1 MEDNIKQLE
10 NAIEQAME
18 SAKTLA
24 FKEGTVYGICKVLR
38 YTKLSKEKK
47 LQMICEL
54 GETTMANA
62 KECYRKYIGD

>member
-38 YTKLSKEKK
+38 YTKLSKEKR
-47 LQMICEL
+47 LQMICDL

>member
-1 MEDNIKQLE
+1 MEDSFKQLE
-10 NAIEQAME
+10 NAIEQTIE

-47 LQMICEL
+47 LQSISYLVEQIIYY
-54 GETTMANA
+54 A
-62 KECYRKYIGD
+62 K